1 MKAGAYIGLGWAIL
15 GLIIRM
21 ILNEQLFAWPEIIEA
36 ILTWTII
43 GAIIGGAL
51 EGLVKVLNRN

>member
-1 MKAGAYIGLGWAIL
+1 MKAGIYIGLGWAIL
-15 GLIIRM
+15 GLVLRM

-43 GAIIGGAL
+43 GAVIGGAIEVL
-51 EGLVKVLNRN
+51 IKVLNRT